1 MTHHGSAHGG
11 VLQSIRV
18 TVETDGDV
26 EEELRSLLRWLRADE
41 ETGPHTHGELA
52 SSRAPDPEHMGVPL
66 DLISLTVSVAL
77 GAGQLAVGIA
87 QWRGARP
94 GAPKVTL
101 HRGDVRV
108 DVHDAD
114 PDTVRRLTEL
124 LAEGRD
130 DGSAGAS

>member
-1 MTHHGSAHGG
+1 M
-11 VLQSIRV
+11 QSIRA

-41 ETGPHTHGELA
+41 ETGPYTYGELA
-52 SSRAPDPEHMGVPL
+52 SSVAPDPEHMGAPPL

-108 DVHDAD
+108 EVHDAD
-114 PDTVRRLTEL
+114 PDTVLRLTEM